1 MKIKFNFYVISAL
14 LFNSAVSAEIKIV
27 DPWVRASTGPNAAL
41 FMKIVNTAD
50 QPAKLIKGE
59 ISGCAST
66 ELHTHSHEDG
76 QMKMQQVDFIEV
88 PSNGEKKLKPG
99 GDHVML
105 MKLHQPLQEGNKVH
119 VTLFFENE
127 KPMDHIVPVKAIAG
141 D

>member
-1 MKIKFNFYVISAL
+1 MKTKSNFYFISAL
-14 LFNSAVSAEIKIV
+14 LLNSAVSAEIKIV

-59 ISGCAST
+59 ISGCAHC
-66 ELHTHSHEDG
+66 ELHTHMHEDG
-76 QMKMQQVDFIEV
+76 QMQMKEIDSIVV
-88 PSNGEKKLKPG
+88 PGKGEAVLEPG
-99 GDHVML
+99 ENHVML
-105 MKLHQPLQEGNKVH
+105 MKLHQPLQEGDNVN

-127 KPMDHIVPVKAIAG
+127 EPMDHIVPVKAIAG